1 MANFEESINKINE
14 IIEIIRYENI
24 INKNIDERLT
34 QIQLIID
41 DMS

>member
-34 QIQLIID
+34 QIQLVLD